1 MAETK
6 TNPFAELMSI
16 RLPKANRG
24 EPDTVYVGV
33 NGRGFYVKK
42 GQTVN
47 VPKPVY
53 EVLVNSLKAEEEA
66 DNYERARE
74 GSKEIG
80 QI

>member
-6 TNPFAELMSI
+6 TNPFAELMPI

-53 EVLVNSLKAEEEA
+53 EVLVNSLRAEEEA